1 MTKKRD
7 IEMFTISLP
16 EDEIDIRDIV
26 HTIYKQ
32 DVEDYVIRQIWAVHQ
47 GYITVRDY
55 NDLVE
60 YKTKCV
66 IQELKL
72 RGYEIKE

>member
-1 MTKKRD
+1 
-7 IEMFTISLP
+7 MFTISLP

-26 HTIYKQ
+26 HTIARQ
-32 DVEDYVIRQIWAVHQ
+32 DVEGYVIRQIWTEHK
-47 GYITVRDY
+47 GYITVREY

-60 YKTKCV
+60 YKIKCV

-72 RGYEIKE
+72 RGYDITL